1 GLVVTAAEEACAIL
15 RRRLAPDVPGGVPAN
30 LAT

>member
-1 GLVVTAAEEACAIL
+1 AQGCAIL
-15 RRRLAPDVPGGVPAN
+15 RQRLAPDVPGGVPAN

>member
-1 GLVVTAAEEACAIL
+1 VCAIL
-15 RRRLAPDVPGGVPAN
+15 RQRLAPDVPGGVPAN

>member
-1 GLVVTAAEEACAIL
+1 EEVCAIL
-15 RRRLAPDVPGGVPAN
+15 RQRLAPDVPGGVPAN

>member
-1 GLVVTAAEEACAIL
+1 VCAIL

>member
-1 GLVVTAAEEACAIL
+1 CAIL
-15 RRRLAPDVPGGVPAN
+15 RQRLAPDVPGGVPAN

>member
-1 GLVVTAAEEACAIL
+1 GEEVCAIL
-15 RRRLAPDVPGGVPAN
+15 RQRLAPDVPGGVPAN